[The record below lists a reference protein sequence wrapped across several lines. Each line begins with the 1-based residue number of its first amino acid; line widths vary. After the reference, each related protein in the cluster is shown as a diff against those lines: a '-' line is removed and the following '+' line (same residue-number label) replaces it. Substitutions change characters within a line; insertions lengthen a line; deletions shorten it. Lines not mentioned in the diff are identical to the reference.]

1 MTWPLFFFGEEMLDR
16 LEHLL
21 VAGGALPAEL
31 AGPEGA
37 HVAAAVE
44 DVDAGPHAVAPG
56 VPVDFVVID
65 EDGKSESLGPK
76 LALERFDVVLA
87 GRFGCMNADE
97 RRVFAGEFFL
107 PLAIGRIVVDAVAAA
122 EGKEVDD

>member
-44 DVDAGPHAVAPG
+44 NVNAGPHAVAPG
-56 VPVDFVVID
+56 VPVGFVVID
-65 EDGKSESLGPK
+65 EYREGKPLG
-76 LALERFDVVLA
+76 LQLVLERFDVVLTV
-87 GRFGCMNADE
+87 GFRRVDADE
-97 RRVFAGEFFL
+97 SRVLAGELLL
-107 PLAIGRIVVDAVAAA
+107 PLAIGRIIVNTVAAA
-122 EGKEVDD
+122 EG